1 MVRVI
6 RMIRAIRVAG
16 GDVARIGDVADIL
29 VCKTG
34 IESLR
39 SRSRS
44 RSPRLASPRL
54 ALPCL
59 ALPCRAVAVPRN
71 CRAFRR
77 LAGLPRVTG
86 RSAAQRLSR

>member
-1 MVRVI
+1 MV
-6 RMIRAIRVAG
+6 RAIRVAD

-44 RSPRLASPRL
+44 RSP
-54 ALPCL
+54 CL
-59 ALPCRAVAVPRN
+59 AARSPCRATAGRFAGLWG
-71 CRAFRR
+71 CRALPAARR
-77 LAGLPRVTG
+77 L
-86 RSAAQRLSR
+86 SD

>member
-1 MVRVI
+1 
-6 RMIRAIRVAG
+6 MIRAIRVAG

-44 RSPRLASPRL
+44 RSRSPR
-54 ALPCL
+54 L

>member
-1 MVRVI
+1 MLAIRV
-6 RMIRAIRVAG
+6 IRAIRVAD

-44 RSPRLASPRL
+44 RSPRLAARS
-54 ALPCL
+54 
-59 ALPCRAVAVPRN
+59 PCRATAGRFAGLRG
-71 CRAFRR
+71 CRALPAARR
-77 LAGLPRVTG
+77 L
-86 RSAAQRLSR
+86 SD

>member
-1 MVRVI
+1 
-6 RMIRAIRVAG
+6 MIRAIRVAD

-44 RSPRLASPRL
+44 RSPRLASP
-54 ALPCL
+54 
-59 ALPCRAVAVPRN
+59 CRAVAVPRN

>member
-1 MVRVI
+1 MI

-44 RSPRLASPRL
+44 RSPRLAL
-54 ALPCL
+54 LCL

>member
-1 MVRVI
+1 
-6 RMIRAIRVAG
+6 MIRAIRVAG

-44 RSPRLASPRL
+44 RSRSPRL

>member
-1 MVRVI
+1 
-6 RMIRAIRVAG
+6 MIRAIRVAG

-44 RSPRLASPRL
+44 RSRSPRL
-54 ALPCL
+54 ALLCL